1 MCRWIII
8 IAFCFLPLYAQNIS
22 SSISGAV
29 EDATGARFAGANVT
43 LIDEETGFV
52 RTTKTNTEGFF
63 SFPDVKAGAYK
74 LTVSSPG
81 FKRYEQSGLAV
92 SSSEQRTLGVIRL
105 EVGEV
110 TQSVEVT
117 AEANPVNLN
126 SGERAGVLTGE
137 EIQEMAL
144 RGRDFMDAVG
154 LLPGVVDTADSRE
167 APSAD
172 SLKNI
177 YILGG
182 RENSKNMTIDG
193 ISAVDSGN
201 SAGVMIMPSMDAVGE
216 MKVLMSNY
224 SAEYGRKSG
233 GTVSVITRGGGRQFH
248 ASAGWYHRHEQF
260 NANNF
265 FNNRNGLARPPY
277 RYNIVSYTLS
287 GPVSIPG
294 KFNRDRTRLFFFFS
308 QEFQRQLVNYG
319 SRTVRVPT
327 ELERGGDF
335 SQTFDLNGRL
345 VPVRDPWNNQT
356 QFPGNVIPASR
367 LAQIGKNILNLFPL
381 PNFIDPAPSRRY
393 QWNYISAQ
401 STAYPRD
408 TETARVDYSPKDNLQ
423 LYMRYTRTG
432 DYQDVYYGHWIA
444 GSVNFPLLPIHFER
458 PSRGFVGHGTVTVS
472 PSFFNEF
479 NVGFTQNQ
487 LLGNPVYPERVQRKT
502 TGIDIP
508 QWNPAINPSG
518 FIPNMSFG
526 GVSNAANPSMNNPM
540 PYFTDCNIYSFV
552 DNASKVWNTHTFKFG
567 VYYEWMT
574 KDQYAG
580 VPNRGAVA
588 FDVDRNNPL
597 DSNQAYAN
605 ALLGNYANYSE
616 ASGLPMGL
624 FRFRNLEFYGQDS
637 WRVSNRFTLDYGV
650 RFYRDMPMY
659 DVRNQLAAFVPE
671 RYDPSRAPV
680 LLRPGYDANRVKV
693 AVDPLTGKTYPQGFI
708 GTFVPGVGDPAA
720 GMVVSAKDG
729 VSRGLYSIPAL
740 SLAPRFGFAWDP
752 FGRQKTS
759 VRGGAGV
766 YYDRIA
772 GNPTINAISNPPT
785 VYVPRVYYGSLSAL
799 AATAGQKIL
808 APTSVSS
815 LYGESKVP
823 TVYNYSFGIQQQ
835 IGSNMVV
842 DVSYVGS
849 LSRHFLWRRNI
860 NPVPIGATHLD
871 KHPENRDPTTNQA
884 YAANFLRPYQGYG
897 DILMYEFASTS
908 NYNSLQASV
917 SRRMRRGFQF
927 AAAYTFGK
935 ALGVADSDTATV
947 SPFFPPRSRNYGP
960 LTYDRTHVFSARYTW
975 QLPKPGKRW
984 HSRTV
989 TALADGWELSGIT
1002 RFQSGGYFTPGFSLV
1017 SGLDITGT
1025 PSESARIDVIDPK
1038 APPMARFGP
1047 PARGTFGNAGVG
1059 ILPLP
1064 GINNWDISIY
1074 RRIPLRERLSAQ
1086 LRLETYNTF
1095 NHTQFSNV
1103 VRNARFD
1110 ATGAQIDPT
1119 FLEPNAARDGR
1130 RIQLAV
1136 RLNW

>member
-1 MCRWIII
+1 MKRYVLLGILC
-8 IAFCFLPLYAQNIS
+8 AAALYAQNVS
-22 SSISGAV
+22 SSLSGTV
-29 EDATGARFAGANVT
+29 EDATGARFAGAEVA
-43 LIDEETGFV
+43 LIDQDTGFI
-52 RTTKTNTEGFF
+52 RTTKTNAEGFF
-63 SFPDVKAGAYK
+63 SFPDAKAAVYK

-81 FKRYEQSGLAV
+81 FKRYEQSGIAL
-92 SSSEQRTLGVIRL
+92 SSSEQRSLGVIRL
-105 EVGEV
+105 EVGDV

-117 AEANPVNLN
+117 AEVNPVMLN
-126 SGERAGVLTGE
+126 SGERAGLLTGE
-137 EIQEMAL
+137 DIQDIAL
-144 RGRDFMDAVG
+144 RGRDFLDSVG
-154 LLPGVVDTADSRE
+154 LLPGIIDTADSRE

-182 RENSKNMTIDG
+182 RENSKNMSIDG

-216 MKVLMSNY
+216 MRVLMSNY

-233 GTVSVITRGGGRQFH
+233 GTISIITRGGGRQFR
-248 ASAGWYHRHEQF
+248 AAAGWYHRHEQF

-265 FNNRNGLARPPY
+265 FYNRNGLDRPPY
-277 RYNIVSYTLS
+277 RYNIVSYNLS
-287 GPVSIPG
+287 GPVYIPG
-294 KFNRDRTRLFFFFS
+294 KFNRDRSRLFFFFS

-327 ELERGGDF
+327 ALERSGDF

-345 VPVRDPWNNQT
+345 VPVRDPLNNQT
-356 QFPGNVIPASR
+356 QFPGNVLPASR
-367 LAQIGKNILNLFPL
+367 LTAIGRNILNIFPA
-381 PNFIDPAPSRRY
+381 PNFVDPSPARRY

-401 STAYPRD
+401 STSYPRD
-408 TETARVDYSPKDNLQ
+408 TETARIDYSPKDNLQ
-423 LYMRYTRTG
+423 LYVRFTRTG

-458 PSRGFVGHGTVTVS
+458 PSRGLAGRGTVTVS
-472 PSFFNEF
+472 PSLFNEV
-479 NVGFTQNQ
+479 NVGFTQNK
-487 LLGNPVYPERVQRKT
+487 LLGNPLFPERVQRKT
-502 TGIDIP
+502 TGIEVP
-508 QWNPAINPSG
+508 QWNPSINPAG
-518 FIPNMSFG
+518 FIPNMTFG

-552 DNASKVWNTHTFKFG
+552 DNASKIWKTHTFKFG
-567 VYYEWMT
+567 LYFEWMT

-605 ALLGNYANYSE
+605 ALLGNYANYAE
-616 ASGLPMGL
+616 ASALPMGL
-624 FRFRNLEFYGQDS
+624 FRFRNLEFYGQDT
-637 WRVSNRFTLDYGV
+637 WRVTGRLTLDYGL
-650 RFYRDMPMY
+650 RFYRDPPMY
-659 DVRNQLAAFVPE
+659 DVRDQLAAFVPG
-671 RYDPSRAPV
+671 YYNPANAPV
-680 LLRPGYDANRVKV
+680 LLRPGFDANRVKV
-693 AVDPLTGKTYPQGFI
+693 AVDPLSGKTYPQGFI

-720 GMVVSAKDG
+720 GMVVSNRNGA
-729 VSRGLYSIPAL
+729 SRGLYTVPAL

-752 FGRQKTS
+752 FGRQKTAI
-759 VRGGAGV
+759 RGGAGV
-766 YYDRIA
+766 FYDRIA

-785 VYVPRVYYGSLSAL
+785 VYTPRVYYGSLSAL

-808 APTSVSS
+808 APTAMSS
-815 LYGESKVP
+815 LFGQGRMP

-835 IGSNMVV
+835 IGANMVV
-842 DVSYVGS
+842 DVAYVGS
-849 LSRHFLWRRNI
+849 LSRHFLWRRDI

-897 DILMYEFASTS
+897 AINVYEFASTA
-908 NYNSLQASV
+908 NYNSLQAGL
-917 SRRMRRGFQF
+917 SRRMRKGFQF
-927 AAAYTFGK
+927 AASYTFGK
-935 ALGVADSDTATV
+935 ALGVAETDTTNV
-947 SPFFPPRSRNYGP
+947 SPFFPPRNWNYGP
-960 LTYDRTHVFSARYTW
+960 LNYDRTHVFSARYTW
-975 QLPKPGKRW
+975 RVPKPGKRLQ
-984 HSRTV
+984 SRAV
-989 TALADGWELSGIT
+989 SIFADGWELSGIT

-1017 SGLDITGT
+1017 SGQDITGT
-1025 PSESARIDVIDPK
+1025 PSESARIRVIDPL
-1038 APPMARFGP
+1038 APPAGRFGP
-1047 PARGTFGNAGVG
+1047 PERGTFGNAGVG
-1059 ILPLP
+1059 ILRLP
-1064 GINNWDISIY
+1064 GINNWDLSLY
-1074 RRIPLRERLSAQ
+1074 RRIPLGERLAAQ

-1110 ATGAQIDPT
+1110 NTGAQIDPT

-1130 RIQLAV
+1130 RIQLAI